1 MKINQFSITSTT
13 PQARRQEL
21 MQIHLLRK
29 NEEQTLTPNAM
40 FETFLARIH
49 MASALNSGFMTS

>member
-29 NEEQTLTPNAM
+29 NEEQNLTP
-40 FETFLARIH
+40 
-49 MASALNSGFMTS
+49 

>member
-29 NEEQTLTPNAM
+29 TKNKFNTERNV
-40 FETFLARIH
+40 
-49 MASALNSGFMTS
+49 